1 MYMYTRKEPTY
12 ESGTTQAWGRT
23 PLQVNTNS
31 FSFILH
37 RCQRLSVSSF
47 PNSLCVLLFCDDDSF
62 SSCSIAVSVFFVASL
77 FHCSLLLSFFLFMH
91 NRCQCPFLSLS
102 FPLLLASFLFL
113 LPFASC
119 IWIGGGWCG
128 WGDYSSDQYCRAV
141 GSSVI
146 KMASVDGP
154 SFPHLTQ
161 EWSEYPWLAIESYV
175 WLRLPALTQVCEPH
189 FDCLTSVW

>member
-12 ESGTTQAWGRT
+12 ESGKTQAWGRT

-31 FSFILH
+31 FLFILH
-37 RCQRLSVSSF
+37 RCQRLSVSSV
-47 PNSLCVLLFCDDDSF
+47 PNALCVLLFCDDDSF
-62 SSCSIAVSVFFVASL
+62 SSCSIAVSVLFLASL
-77 FHCSLLLSFFLFMH
+77 FHCSLLLSF
-91 NRCQCPFLSLS
+91 
-102 FPLLLASFLFL
+102 FL

-141 GSSVI
+141 GSSVN

-161 EWSEYPWLAIESYV
+161 EWSEYPWLAIESYI